1 MATRSNWNPLSP
13 LDWARI
19 LGLVHVPLFGTHPPT
34 DSPEGAAVLLD
45 GQSGSLALYPH
56 GNLNELLYG
65 DAPLSWS
72 WSANLRHAL
81 VLNEPAGQIIH
92 RRWDSPKH
100 AARYPIPGT
109 PIELRQLFDEI
120 ERTKTFRVNDV
131 IARML
136 QAFRQVRRTLS
147 PSVPDRVASVRT
159 FNALL
164 TGVEMVRRN
173 LLDEAIWRKARTMGE
188 ALMPLDPSDIQG
200 IPDKVKEVP
209 IGELVATFV
218 DPDPS
223 TGCQLYPDL
232 LIRHASGV
240 LYQEAHLEIERD
252 VQPYLPGFAPGEPQ
266 KGILKND
273 VRFTPPLLAR
283 ALVQYAFTVSKNVG
297 QGADVTIFDPACG
310 SGVFLLESVRE
321 LVSRGFAGSVKLL
334 GLDSSEVSCAMSRFC
349 LERAVRDFGDT
360 RKSTQVTVTVADA
373 LRQPWPEA
381 DIILMNP
388 PFVAWNKMNAEERH
402 QVRECLGAV
411 YAGHA
416 DKAMAFVWKAVLA
429 LPPGG
434 VLGCVVPSPFLES
447 NSGEKWR
454 AALSQEGD
462 LSLMGRFQ
470 GYAFFHSV
478 MVEPAFFVF
487 RKHSTPRLAIPRV
500 KVILAEESAVG
511 RALRAARQEIDSPL
525 SSERQPFEVFE
536 ADQDSFTPASWLP
549 RSRRSVLL
557 IERLRAA
564 NMPSVEELF
573 DVHQGIRTGN
583 NKVFVLTHSELAQLP
598 PGEMKYF
605 RPAASSSTIRNARL
619 EESAFVF
626 YPYNKDGGIFT
637 TEDELRKSVPTY
649 YEQRL
654 VRAKD
659 CLQSRPK
666 IDPFKW
672 WLLTWERQWQWEA
685 RPKFVTASFGDAG
698 SFAYDQGGEFVVLQ
712 GYGWLW
718 KRDEPTALKD
728 ESSEVDEFEAEPTIP
743 FRGGRLPWAYLAIF
757 NSEAFET
764 LLRHYC
770 PRVQGGQFNLATQF
784 VKNIFLPD
792 LSDENSVSGDDVREL
807 AELGQAVARDKPLD
821 YQKLSEATARVYGVP
836 LVHWMIEEG
845 KL

>member
-19 LGLVHVPLFGTHPPT
+19 LGLVHVPLFGTQRPT

-45 GQSGSLALYPH
+45 GQAGSLALYPH
-56 GNLNELLYG
+56 GNVNELLYG

-147 PSVPDRVASVRT
+147 PSVSDRVASVRT

-173 LLDEAIWRKARTMGE
+173 LLDEANWRKARTMGE
-188 ALMPLDPSDIQG
+188 ALLPLALADIQG
-200 IPDKVKEVP
+200 IPEKVREVP

-266 KGILKND
+266 RGVLKND

-283 ALVQYAFTVSKNVG
+283 ALVQYAFEVSKNVS
-297 QGADVTIFDPACG
+297 QGAEVTIFDPACG
-310 SGVFLLESVRE
+310 SGAFLLESVRE
-321 LVSRGFAGSVKLL
+321 LVSRKFTGTAKLI

-360 RKSTQVTVTVADA
+360 RNSAQVTVTVADA

-381 DIILMNP
+381 DVILMNP
-388 PFVAWNKMNAEERH
+388 PFVAWNKMDAEERH
-402 QVRECLGAV
+402 QVRECLGEV

-416 DKAMAFVWKAVLA
+416 DKAMAFVWKAVQV

-434 VLGCVVPSPFLES
+434 VLGCVIPSPFLES

-454 AALSQEGD
+454 AALSKKGE
-462 LSLMGRFQ
+462 LSLMGRFE
-470 GYAFFHSV
+470 GYAFFHSA

-487 RKHSTPRLAIPRV
+487 RKHSASRLAIPRV
-500 KVILAEESAVG
+500 KVILAEEGAEG
-511 RALRAARQEIDSPL
+511 KALRAARQEIDSPL
-525 SSERQPFEVFE
+525 SGEKLPFEVFE
-536 ADQDSFTPASWLP
+536 ADPDSFTPATWLP
-549 RSRRSVLL
+549 RSRRSALL
-557 IERLRAA
+557 IERLRTA
-564 NMPSVEELF
+564 NMPCVEELF

-583 NKVFVLTHSELAQLP
+583 NRVFVLTHSELAQLP
-598 PGEMKYF
+598 SSERRFF

-626 YPYNKDGGIFT
+626 YPYNKVGGIFT
-637 TEDELRKSVPTY
+637 TEDDLQKNVPTY

-654 VRAKD
+654 ARAKES
-659 CLQSRPK
+659 LESRPK
-666 IDPFKW
+666 IDPSKW
-672 WLLTWERQWQWEA
+672 WLLTWERQWQWEEK
-685 RPKFVTASFGDAG
+685 PKFVTASFGDAG
-698 SFAYDQGGEFVVLQ
+698 SFAYDQVGEFVVLQ

-718 KRDEPTALKD
+718 KWDEAA
-728 ESSEVDEFEAEPTIP
+728 SSEVEPSAGDEFEAEPTIP
-743 FRGGRLPWAYLAIF
+743 FHEGRLPWAYLAIF

-764 LLRHYC
+764 LLRHFC

-784 VKNIFLPD
+784 VKSIFLPD

-807 AELGQAVARDKPLD
+807 AELGQAVVRDKPFD
-821 YQKLSEATARVYGVP
+821 YQRLSAATARVYGVP
-836 LVHWMIEEG
+836 LDQWMIEEG
-845 KL
+845 KR